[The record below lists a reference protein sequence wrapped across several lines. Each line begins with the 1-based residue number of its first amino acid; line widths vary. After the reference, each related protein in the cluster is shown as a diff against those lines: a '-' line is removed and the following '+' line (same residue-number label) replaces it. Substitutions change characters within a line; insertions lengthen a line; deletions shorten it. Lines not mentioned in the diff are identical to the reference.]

1 MGKPKSALGR
11 HGQNAKNQ
19 IKAMNISVSLPIPLN
34 QSFDYALPKEL
45 EGKAALGLRVKVPF
59 GKAVQT
65 GYITALDTN
74 PDLPSGIKLKSVLS
88 IEDERVFYGKELFP
102 LALFIEQNYANTLG
116 ETLGVLLPAIFNQK
130 LLDAYKPSPSKDLPL
145 FYPAGAY
152 SQEQKNAIENAKQ
165 NQINLFYGAN
175 LSGKTEAALSLAYDV
190 LNQGGQVLVL
200 VPDIISSANLIEVIN
215 KKFGAHHIL
224 MWHSKVSL
232 SKRKA
237 AAAEIILGKP
247 CIAVGTRSASL
258 LPFKNLRLTLIF
270 HEESKDFKQE
280 DSKPYYHT
288 REVAIERAHLTG
300 GKVILISA
308 TPSLEALKLKEEN
321 KLKASFFPRPLPQ
334 FNNETQII
342 ITPKTGKKSK
352 LISDE
357 LIKLLHENMLHG
369 GQSLLILNRLGYSGL
384 YACLNCRAYAKC
396 KKCGAVLSRIKTD
409 KEDYLICRK
418 CGAKESIKQICP
430 LCKNEIFRSLGGGT
444 QAAAEEIYKIFPQA
458 RVYRLD
464 SQTLKTKKDEGH
476 FAEEAL
482 KDNQA
487 DIIIGTNL
495 ALNAG
500 LCGGKINLAA
510 LLDAD
515 LELNSADFRSA
526 ERFAQTLFNLKGRL
540 NRYKNAKLIVQT
552 SKDDLFDYNIL
563 KENKYLEFAS
573 DEAIFRKDF
582 HFPPYAKLVKLLFTS
597 KSEKDLNAF
606 GEMAAKAVRESYG
619 AFMSIEG
626 PVKCGT
632 HSKEFH
638 QQYYLVKSA
647 DEQMLKGFLNTLAN
661 TKAPKKLQIKIL
673 AEPYYFT

>member
-1 MGKPKSALGR
+1 
-11 HGQNAKNQ
+11 
-19 IKAMNISVSLPIPLN
+19 MNISVALPIALN
-34 QSFDYALPKEL
+34 KTFDYELPKDL
-45 EGKAALGLRVKVPF
+45 ENKAALGLRVKVPF

-65 GYITALDTN
+65 GYIAALNTN
-74 PDLPSGIKLKSVLS
+74 PKLPRGVKLKAVLS
-88 IEDERVFYGKELFP
+88 IEDDRVFYGKELFP
-102 LALFIEQNYANTLG
+102 LAHFIERNYANTLG

-130 LLDAYKPSPSKDLPL
+130 LLDSYKEPARQELPL
-145 FYPAGAY
+145 FYPAGEY
-152 SQEQKNAIENAKQ
+152 TQEQKDAVNNAKQ

-175 LSGKTEAALSLAYDV
+175 LSGKSEAALSLAYEV
-190 LNQGGQVLVL
+190 LNSGGQVLVL
-200 VPDIISSANLIEVIN
+200 VPDIITSANLIEVIN

-224 MWHSKVSL
+224 MWHSKVPL
-232 SKRKA
+232 SKRKT

-247 CIAVGTRSASL
+247 CITVGTRSACL

-280 DSKPYYHT
+280 DSKPYYHA
-288 REVAIERAHLTG
+288 REVAIERAKLTN

-321 KLKASFFPRPLPQ
+321 KLKPSFFPNPLPR

-342 ITPKTGKKSK
+342 ITPKTGTKSK
-352 LISDE
+352 LLSDE
-357 LIKLLHENMLHG
+357 LIKLLHDNMLRG
-369 GQSLLILNRLGYSGL
+369 GQSLLILNRLGYSGV

-396 KKCGAVLSRIKTD
+396 KKCGAVLSRVKD
-409 KEDYLICRK
+409 GKKDYLLCRK
-418 CGAKESIKQICP
+418 CGAKESLKQICP

-444 QAAAEEIYKIFPQA
+444 QAAAEEIFRLFPQA

-476 FAEEAL
+476 FVEDAL

-515 LELNSADFRSA
+515 LELNTADFRAA
-526 ERFAQTLFNLKGRL
+526 ERFSQTIFNLKGRL
-540 NRYKNAKLIVQT
+540 NRYPHAKLIAQI
-552 SKDDLFDYNIL
+552 SKGELFDFNIL
-563 KENKYLEFAS
+563 KENKYLDFAAN
-573 DEAIFRKDF
+573 EARFRKDF
-582 HFPPYAKLVKLLFTS
+582 NFPPYTKLVKLLFTS
-597 KSEKDLNAF
+597 KNEKDLNTF
-606 GEMAAKAVRESYG
+606 GEMAANAAKESYG
-619 AFMSIEG
+619 AFITIEG

-632 HSKEFH
+632 RSKDFY
-638 QQYYLVKSA
+638 QQYYLVKTS
-647 DEQMLKGFLNTLAN
+647 DEQMLKGLLNTLLN

-673 AEPYYFT
+673 AEPYNFI